1 MDKSSIEYIAD
12 MQRRIDALES
22 AIGNIALMVK
32 AKEKREVMFYYPEGM
47 DRITISMVNRIS
59 SFIEKAKGWTGA
71 DDGTE
76 KAKAEAAHD
85 LGNQA
90 LSTDILLRED
100 NGETLR
106 GGGVR
111 RKRPDFQYNDKRDKD
126 EKED

>member
-32 AKEKREVMFYYPEGM
+32 AKEKREVMFYYPKGM

-71 DDGTE
+71 DDGT
-76 KAKAEAAHD
+76 
-85 LGNQA
+85 
-90 LSTDILLRED
+90 DILLRED
-100 NGETLR
+100 YGETLR